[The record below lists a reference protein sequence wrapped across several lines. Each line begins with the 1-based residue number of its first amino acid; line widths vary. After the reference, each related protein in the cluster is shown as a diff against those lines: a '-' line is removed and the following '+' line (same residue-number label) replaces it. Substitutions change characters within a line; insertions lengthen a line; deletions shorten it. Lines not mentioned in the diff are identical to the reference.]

1 MHVLVD
7 CFEAYDLNGDGYISR
22 EEMFHLL
29 KNSLIKVVPIQR
41 FLCVRNCF
49 NFLKID
55 HILLKFSVITIFT
68 NFISNHLKKIQ
79 MKV

>member
-29 KNSLIKVVPIQR
+29 KNSLIKVQPIQR
-41 FLCVRNCF
+41 FLCVRNYL
-49 NFLKID
+49 NFLKR
-55 HILLKFSVITIFT
+55 S
-68 NFISNHLKKIQ
+68 
-79 MKV
+79 